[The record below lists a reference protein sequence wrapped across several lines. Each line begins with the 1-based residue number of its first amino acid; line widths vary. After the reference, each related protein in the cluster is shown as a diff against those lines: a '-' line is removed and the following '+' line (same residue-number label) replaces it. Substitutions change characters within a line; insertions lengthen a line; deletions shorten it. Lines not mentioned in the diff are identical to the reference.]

1 MVATNLR
8 NRMVRTEYIVNKEK
22 RTVVCRITTV
32 NDAEDRLCK
41 FGLKNYWFGDGPV
54 IRTYIGIAK
63 CSPEDE
69 WDEITGKRL
78 AEYRASRKRQIDVNN
93 TLKKE
98 IKRILKAT
106 DALYDHGLLKH
117 PNKPRGFEQK

>member
-32 NDAEDRLCK
+32 NDAEDRLWK
-41 FGLKNYWFGDGPV
+41 FGLKDCWAGPV

-106 DALYDHGLLKH
+106 DMLYDHGLLKH